1 VWNQHLHKGLTE
13 LGYRQSKID
22 PCLYYRNGLI
32 MIIYRDDCIMV
43 SDNSSTLE
51 NAIMEMSKKFEITDE
66 GEIDEYLGVKVQHND
81 DGSFELSQPLLIEQ
95 ILTALEFNNHTKPK
109 RTPALSSKILQRD
122 EEGPDHET
130 VWGFSRIIGQFN
142 FLEKSSRPDI
152 AYAVHQCT
160 RFAVNP
166 RTCHKHA
173 ILRIGRYLMN
183 TKHIGMTMRPN
194 NNPLELWFDA
204 DFCGN
209 WNQVT
214 AGIDRSTSKSR
225 TRFIITY
232 AGCPL
237 TWSSRMQAE
246 IALSTTEAK
255 L

>member
-1 VWNQHLHKGLTE
+1 MRMPNGFKLKDGRDRHSLKQAGRLWNQHLHKGLTE
-13 LGYRQSKID
+13 LGYRWSKIE
-22 PCLYYRNGLI
+22 PSWQV
-32 MIIYRDDCIMV
+32 IIPAHWKMPLWKC
-43 SDNSSTLE
+43 E
-51 NAIMEMSKKFEITDE
+51 E
-66 GEIDEYLGVKVQHND
+66 GEIDEYLVVKVQRND

-95 ILTALEFNNHTKPK
+95 ILTALEFNDHTKPK
-109 RTPALSSKILQRD
+109 ITPAQSSKILQRD

-130 VWGFSRIIGQFN
+130 VWDYSRIIGQLN
-142 FLEKSSRPDI
+142 FLGKSSRPDI
-152 AYAVHQCT
+152 AYAVHQCS
-160 RFAVNP
+160 RFAANP

-232 AGCPL
+232 AGFPL